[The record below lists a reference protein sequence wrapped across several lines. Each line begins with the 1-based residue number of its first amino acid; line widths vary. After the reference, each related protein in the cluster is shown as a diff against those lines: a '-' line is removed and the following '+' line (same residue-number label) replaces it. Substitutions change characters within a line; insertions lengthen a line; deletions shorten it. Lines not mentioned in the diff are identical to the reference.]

1 MKVPGRRSFIQKAS
15 MGTLMALSIPQLILT
30 AFAEDDAKNKKIPLA
45 KNEVVL
51 FQGDSITDAGRA
63 RENSNIN
70 DQKAL
75 GHGYAYLSSADLLN
89 DYPQKQLKIYN
100 RGISGNKVYQ
110 LAERWEN
117 DTLKLEPTVLSILI
131 GVNDFWHMKKHGYAG
146 TVETYRR
153 DYLNLLDKTKQK
165 FPELKLIIGEPFAII
180 GTAVDA
186 SWFPA
191 FKEYQETAK
200 EIANKYN
207 AAFIPYQ
214 RIFDNA
220 LKLAPGDYWA
230 PDGVHPTIAG
240 ARLMAS
246 AWMETIKG

>member
-45 KNEVVL
+45 KNEVIL
-51 FQGDSITDAGRA
+51 FQGDSITDAGRSK
-63 RENSNIN
+63 ENSKIN
-70 DQKAL
+70 DPRAL
-75 GHGYAYLSSADLLN
+75 GNGYAYLATADLLN
-89 DYPQKQLKIYN
+89 DNPQKQLKIYN

-110 LAERWEN
+110 LSERWDN

-146 TVETYRR
+146 TIETYKK
-153 DYLNLLDKTKQK
+153 DYISLLDKTKQK

-180 GTAVDA
+180 GSAVDA

-191 FKEYQETAK
+191 FEEYQEAAR
-200 EIANKYN
+200 EIANTYN

-214 RIFDNA
+214 RIFDQA
-220 LKLAPGDYWA
+220 LKLAPGEYWA
-230 PDGVHPTIAG
+230 PDGVHPSIAG

-246 AWMETIKG
+246 AWLETIKG